1 MENHLDFTKSVWTS
15 NVHPKAYPSLNGDLE
30 VDVAIVG
37 GGITG
42 ITAAY
47 LLASQ
52 GKTVAVLESH
62 SIAKGSTAYS
72 TGNLYCPVGERLYSI
87 QSKHDSDALRMLVNS
102 RSAAI
107 NFIEQKVQQHAI
119 DCDFQRVPWH
129 LFSTS
134 DPNSKDSEVEKE
146 YEAALDARIEPDS
159 RIPANFPY
167 KNVSRITTIKDQAQ
181 FNPYA
186 YVVGL
191 AAAIDSPGCRIFEN
205 TKVIDVQ
212 DGSPCIV
219 KTAGGTVKA
228 KKVIMATHSPKGIY
242 EVHTKMEVYREF
254 AMAVRIRGPL
264 PEAGVYWHVTGSNQF
279 SVRPYSNQD
288 GQYLIALGEPYLVGT
303 KENNQELLKKIESY
317 LRDRFDVEEI
327 VYSWAAQSYK
337 AGDGLAYIGT
347 SPLQTNTYI
356 ATGFKADG
364 LTYGTLAAMIITELI
379 NDRESDWSKLYNP
392 SRFTPLAT
400 AKQFI
405 KENINVATH
414 LMKDYL
420 FYGEVKELTEIAPGE
435 GKLLEIESEKI
446 AAYRDEQNKLH
457 VVSSVCP
464 HMGCIVHFNKTEKS
478 WDCPCHGS
486 RFTVDGEVIEGPSY
500 HDLARPSFPDENKD
514 R

>member
-134 DPNSKDSEVEKE
+134 DPDSKDSEVEKE

-191 AAAIDSPGCRIFEN
+191 AAVIDSPGCRIFEN

-264 PEAGVYWHVTGSNQF
+264 PEGGVYWHVTGSNQF

-303 KENNQELLKKIESY
+303 KENNRELLKKIEKNQ
-317 LRDRFDVEEI
+317 RR
-327 VYSWAAQSYK
+327 VYRME
-337 AGDGLAYIGT
+337 DGVNRRI
-347 SPLQTNTYI
+347 
-356 ATGFKADG
+356 
-364 LTYGTLAAMIITELI
+364 
-379 NDRESDWSKLYNP
+379 SD
-392 SRFTPLAT
+392 
-400 AKQFI
+400 
-405 KENINVATH
+405 E
-414 LMKDYL
+414 
-420 FYGEVKELTEIAPGE
+420 
-435 GKLLEIESEKI
+435 
-446 AAYRDEQNKLH
+446 
-457 VVSSVCP
+457 
-464 HMGCIVHFNKTEKS
+464 
-478 WDCPCHGS
+478 
-486 RFTVDGEVIEGPSY
+486 
-500 HDLARPSFPDENKD
+500 
-514 R
+514 